1 MGSSLFS
8 KKSDCPR
15 SIYRR
20 RWLYGTSTWV
30 HQKKISE
37 NTPGGSEAGKGAIGK
52 VTRRTMNKQFIG
64 SNFDDFLAE
73 EGLLTEAQALAVKRV
88 LAYQIEQLMISQ
100 NLSKTVMA
108 QRMNTSRAALNR
120 LLDPANP
127 SVTLQT
133 LERAASVL
141 GKRLQVELV

>member
-1 MGSSLFS
+1 M
-8 KKSDCPR
+8 K
-15 SIYRR
+15 
-20 RWLYGTSTWV
+20 
-30 HQKKISE
+30 
-37 NTPGGSEAGKGAIGK
+37 
-52 VTRRTMNKQFIG
+52 KQFIG

-73 EGLLTEAQALAVKRV
+73 EGLLIEAQAVAVKRV
-88 LAYQIEQLMISQ
+88 LAYQIEQLMMSQ

-108 QRMNTSRAALNR
+108 RRMHTSRAALNR

-133 LERAASVL
+133 LERVASVL